1 MPELA
6 IGVVAALLFPILA
19 IIVHQ
24 KRESGRNRRNG
35 RRRNDKI
42 KLN

>member
-1 MPELA
+1 MLELA
-6 IGVVAALLFPILA
+6 IGVGAALLFPIA
-19 IIVHQ
+19 VIVIHQ
-24 KRESGRNRRNG
+24 KRDVSRNRRNG

>member
-1 MPELA
+1 MLELA
-6 IGVVAALLFPILA
+6 FGVVAALLFPVVA
-19 IIVHQ
+19 IVIHQ
-24 KRESGRNRRNG
+24 KRDVSRNRRNG

>member
-1 MPELA
+1 MFELA
-6 IGVVAALLFPILA
+6 IGLGAALLFPIAA
-19 IIVHQ
+19 IIIHQ
-24 KRESGRNRRNG
+24 KRDVVRNRRNG